1 MKQQLEAM
9 YGGGVAGL
17 GGAGLYYN
25 NNYSYYHYMQPA
37 YPAPAPAPEQCEA
50 GGVYGYPLQVAALG
64 GAKPGAGAGAG
75 ARELKEAGKVSPKYH
90 PYQHQQQARV
100 RLAGAGPGAGDQGGF
115 VVPQQQQQVES
126 SLVLRAGQQQL
137 DPSQLVVLPQLPQL
151 VSPLISQ
158 PPLLYL
164 APPSAPPTSAAPG
177 WSIPT
182 ITSAREQLQPPDNV

>member
-37 YPAPAPAPEQCEA
+37 YPAPAPEQCEA
-50 GGVYGYPLQVAALG
+50 GGLYGYPLQVAALG
-64 GAKPGAGAGAG
+64 GAKQGAG

-90 PYQHQQQARV
+90 PYHHQQQARV
-100 RLAGAGPGAGDQGGF
+100 RLAGAGAGAGEQAGF

-137 DPSQLVVLPQLPQL
+137 EPSQLVVLPQLPQL

-158 PPLLYL
+158 APLLYL
-164 APPSAPPTSAAPG
+164 APPSAPPTSAAPAPG

-182 ITSAREQLQPPDNV
+182 ITSAREQQPPDNV